1 MEYGIYAASSEDM
14 VIKVTK
20 DQDQRIITAI
30 RQNEP
35 KLLMLQSKNKSNKKK
50 ESALALI
57 RSDGKKRKFFLRD
70 EEVRRNLNRRQ

>member
-1 MEYGIYAASSEDM
+1 
-14 VIKVTK
+14 
-20 DQDQRIITAI
+20 
-30 RQNEP
+30 
-35 KLLMLQSKNKSNKKK
+35 MLQSKNKSNKKK